1 MKFVQ
6 HFLIFCS
13 LFLTAYLA
21 NAQTFTLADT
31 LRGSNGPWRDWWD
44 VQHYDLSVQFNS
56 LDSTIQGYTDIDFKA
71 LKSGDTMQ
79 IDLQEP
85 LAIDSAE
92 SPFNG
97 VYKLTKA
104 EKNLPY
110 IKFEKK
116 TGNVNL
122 LVWSRKIKKDEDLIA
137 RIYYHGKPRVAV
149 NPPWDGGIIWTKD
162 KNNNPW
168 ISSACQD
175 LGASA
180 WYPCKDYQGDEPDNG
195 ATIQIT
201 IFDSSVAVSN
211 GRLTGKYSLH
221 KGTQYEWD
229 VKAPINN
236 YDIVPYIGKYVHFGE
251 VYKGEKGNLDMDY
264 WVLDYNL
271 DKAKKQFKDATRM
284 MKAFEYWFGP
294 YPFYEDGYKLVDA
307 PYLGMENQS
316 GIAYGNKYVNGYL
329 GKDLSKSGWGLKW
342 DFIIV
347 HESAH
352 EWFGNSITSNDIAD
366 MWIHEAFASYAET
379 LFTEYYYGKE
389 AADDYEIGVRKLIEN
404 KKPMISHYGV
414 NEEPPED
421 IYFKGSNM
429 IHTIRQVINNDSL
442 FRKIL
447 RGLNT
452 EFYHQTVTTKQIED
466 YITNQSHID
475 LSKVFDQYLRT
486 TQIPTLEYKI
496 DDYTLS
502 YRWTNCIKG
511 FNMPITVNF
520 KGSWPIKPTE
530 QWKSMS
536 MYPEGDVNFSI
547 DRNFYINTKKVN

>member
-1 MKFVQ
+1 MKFVR
-6 HFLIFCS
+6 HFLIFCFVFFVSYSS
-13 LFLTAYLA
+13 L
-21 NAQTFTLADT
+21 AQPFSHADT
-31 LRGSNGPWRDWWD
+31 LRGSNGPERNFWD
-44 VQHYDLSVQFNS
+44 VLHYDITVKPDFSS
-56 LDSTIQGYTDIDFKA
+56 KTITGITTIRFRSIA
-71 LKSGDTMQ
+71 AGNMLQ
-79 IDLQEP
+79 IDLQDP
-85 LAIDSAE
+85 LIIDSMYSNFHFQSDTAWSKLHDSYIYKE
-92 SPFNG
+92 GNTYHVIFTGYAPYPNY
-97 VYKLTKA
+97 VYLLT
-104 EKNLPY
+104 
-110 IKFEKK
+110 
-116 TGNVNL
+116 
-122 LVWSRKIKKDEDLIA
+122 
-137 RIYYHGKPRVAV
+137 IYYHGKPREAV
-149 NPPWDGGIIWTKD
+149 KPPWDGGVIWSKD
-162 KNNNPW
+162 ENNNPW
-168 ISSACQD
+168 ISTACQD

-180 WYPCKDYQGDEPDNG
+180 WFPCKDIQSDEPDSG
-195 ATIQIT
+195 TTIHI
-201 IFDSSVAVSN
+201 IVPDSLIGVSN
-211 GRLTGKYSLH
+211 GRSTEIKPLGN
-221 KGTQYEWD
+221 GTTSYTWN

-251 VYKGEKGNLDMDY
+251 VYKGEKGDLDMDY

-271 DKAKKQFKDATRM
+271 DKAKKQFKDAARM

-316 GIAYGNKYVNGYL
+316 GIAYGNDYVNGYL
-329 GKDLSKSGWGLKW
+329 GKDLSKSGRGLKW

-447 RGLNT
+447 CGLNT
-452 EFYHQTVTTKQIED
+452 EFYHQTVTTKKIES
-466 YITNQSHID
+466 YISDQSHID

-496 DDYTLS
+496 DGYTLS

-520 KGSWPIKPTE
+520 KGNWPIKPTE
-530 QWKSMS
+530 QWKSIS

-547 DRNFYINTKKVN
+547 NRNFYINTKKVK